1 LWFRADRR
9 GFEVLFVVAGGQIS
23 MSSAA
28 QLRPS
33 RVLACLLV
41 LLTGPALLP
50 ASSASAAEGSSAA
63 AASTTATR
71 LSGFIRTPAA
81 VRVGGELWNA
91 VTVLPR
97 ASRTVTVQYRRAG
110 TTRFTNAYTG
120 KASTQGRF
128 NTQLM
133 PHAAGVWQFRLVV
146 AATPRADKLV
156 STVRTVRASGAAA
169 TTKLE
174 GFVSTA
180 ATVTVGG
187 AVTDVVAVLPR
198 ARRTVWVQAR
208 RPGAPHFETLTTG
221 TSSDTGAFTA
231 VYRPSTAGVW
241 AYRLTVPA
249 RATARMAV
257 SPTRTVT
264 VSQPTPAPT
273 STSTPTPTPTPA
285 STTTVAAPTT
295 AALSINGSTGST
307 AKQTVNLSEAFVVT
321 GTHAGPGL
329 TLLSGSLDYGD
340 GKKDTFSGDSAWWM
354 LPDHQ
359 YTGQGPVTA
368 TLTVMDSAFV
378 IVSTQVVVTVY
389 EDMSANI
396 SLPAGESLET
406 GKPITFDLTSV
417 KPPGT
422 AYTDYDSFT
431 VDDAGV
437 VDNFAAGV
445 GPPPATLTLTFA
457 TAGTYTVFIDVY
469 NDAEGW
475 APVSTTVDVP

>member
-1 LWFRADRR
+1 
-9 GFEVLFVVAGGQIS
+9 
-23 MSSAA
+23 MSFAA
-28 QLRPS
+28 QLRLS

-50 ASSASAAEGSSAA
+50 ASSASAAEGSSAIA
-63 AASTTATR
+63 AAPTSTR
-71 LSGFIRTPAA
+71 LSGFIRTPAS

-97 ASRTVTVQYRRAG
+97 AARTVTVQYRRAG
-110 TTRFTNAYTG
+110 TTRFTDAYTG

-133 PHAAGVWQFRLVV
+133 PPATGAWQFRLVV
-146 AATPRADKLV
+146 AATSRADKLV
-156 STVRTVRASGAAA
+156 STVRTVHASGAAA
-169 TTKLE
+169 TTKVD

-180 ATVTVGG
+180 VSVTVGG
-187 AVTDVVAVLPR
+187 VVTDVVAVLPR

-208 RPGAPHFETLTTG
+208 RPGASDFETLTTG
-221 TSSDTGAFTA
+221 TSSGTGAFTA

-249 RATARMAV
+249 SATARTAV

-264 VSQPTPAPT
+264 VSQLTPALT
-273 STSTPTPTPTPA
+273 STSTPTPTPTPTG
-285 STTTVAAPTT
+285 TTTVGAPTT

-307 AKQTVNLSEAFVVT
+307 ARQTVNLSEALDVT

-329 TLLSGSLDYGD
+329 SLLSGSLDYGD
-340 GKKDTFSGDSAWWM
+340 NTKDTFSGDSAWWM

-378 IVSTQVVVTVY
+378 IVSTHILITFYADPTATIGIVGSFEKGKPVVFNLATTT
-389 EDMSANI
+389 
-396 SLPAGESLET
+396 PAGT
-406 GKPITFDLTSV
+406 AFADYDMFTVNDLTPSV
-417 KPPGT
+417 
-422 AYTDYDSFT
+422 TDNYVEGLGKAPAAQT
-431 VDDAGV
+431 VIF
-437 VDNFAAGV
+437 N
-445 GPPPATLTLTFA
+445 
-457 TAGTYTVFIDVY
+457 TAGTYTIFLDVS
-469 NDAEGW
+469 NDAGGF
-475 APVSTTVDVP
+475 ATYSVPVTITDPVHLP